1 MRIIEGFETFY
12 LLNTKNMGR
21 KMPTQFRSSPLSS
34 MIGQM
39 QEGLDRCAANDSNYR
54 LSTNNI
60 VRTCK
65 KVVTRLNNL

>member
-1 MRIIEGFETFY
+1 MRIIKGFETLY
-12 LLNTKNMGR
+12 LFKNP
-21 KMPTQFRSSPLSS
+21 KNIPPPLSS